1 MQNYFIHIMIWG
13 ISIAISSILALY
25 QKDFGCNIAI
35 VWSMC
40 AIYFV
45 LYYLTRFVKFAKVE
59 KKNMV
64 VSETGIFSGRAFG
77 IFVNMYVLQYIME
90 LYKNIFVC
98 TIFLVCSVVILFLL
112 RKDIKN
118 FFTRNE
124 WKFSYYEIYIAFT
137 LLLSSILS
145 IIGFYRR
152 DLLMVDVSQ
161 VGIGVK
167 ILLMFTY
174 GIITLISVI
183 PDSFVMKVA
192 TINDGNKYN

>member
-1 MQNYFIHIMIWG
+1 MKNYFIHITIWAIG
-13 ISIAISSILALY
+13 IIISTIMALY
-25 QKDFGCNIAI
+25 GNGVDYNIAI
-35 VWSMC
+35 VWVLC

-45 LYYLTRFVKFAKVE
+45 LYYITRTVKFIRTDTSRITIGK
-59 KKNMV
+59 
-64 VSETGIFSGRAFG
+64 SGIFSGRAFG
-77 IFVNMYVLQYIME
+77 IFINMFVLQYVME
-90 LYKNIFVC
+90 LYKNIFMCMV
-98 TIFLVCSVVILFLL
+98 FVVCSIVILFLL

-118 FFTRNE
+118 FFTKNE

-161 VGIGVK
+161 VGISVK

-192 TINDGNKYN
+192 TINDENKYN